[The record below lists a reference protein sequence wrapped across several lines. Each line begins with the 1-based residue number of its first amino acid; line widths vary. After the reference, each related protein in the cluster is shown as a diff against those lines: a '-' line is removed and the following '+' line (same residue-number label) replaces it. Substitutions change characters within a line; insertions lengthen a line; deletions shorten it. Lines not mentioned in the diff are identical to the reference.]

1 MFLKNAWYPASWSK
15 DLTSEPI
22 ARTLLNQPLVFFRT
36 LNGQAVALDDRCCHR
51 AAPLSLG
58 KVVGEYL
65 QCGYHGLKFDSR
77 GTCVEVPGQTA
88 IPPGSF
94 VRSYVICEKWSV
106 AWIWMGDPALAD
118 KSKIPDLPWLDDPG
132 WTLAPGYLHLQANYQ
147 LIIDNLLDLTHLSY
161 LHLKTLAGDPREA
174 TLPIKTERLKDG
186 VHVSRWLLDIKP
198 PPLFARA
205 GNFSGNVDRWQLITW
220 KPPSVV
226 FFDIGC
232 AKAGTGAP
240 HGDRS
245 QGISM
250 STNHLLAPETETST
264 HYLFGYTR
272 NFALNDEQ
280 MTKLL
285 FDGSVVTYLED
296 KTMLEAQQKRL
307 SGGTLDKTID
317 INADAPSLQFR
328 RMLNRLIDA
337 DHVEPARLTA
347 RG

>member
-1 MFLKNAWYPASWSK
+1 LTGELVARVFLN
-15 DLTSEPI
+15 EPI
-22 ARTLLNQPLVFFRT
+22 VLFRT
-36 LNGQAVALDDRCCHR
+36 PDGRPVALEDRCCHR

-58 KVVGEYL
+58 KLVGEHL
-65 QCGYHGLKFDSR
+65 QCGYHGLKFDSLGR
-77 GTCVEVPGQTA
+77 CVETPGQKA
-88 IPPGSF
+88 IPPGAF

-118 KSKIPDLPWLDDPG
+118 ESKIPDLPWLDSPE
-132 WTLAPGYLHLQANYQ
+132 WTLAPGYLHIDANYQ

-161 LHLKTLAGDPREA
+161 LHLKTLAGDPKEA
-174 TLPIKTERLKDG
+174 VLPIKTERLKEG

-205 GNFSGNVDRWQLITW
+205 GNFTANVDRWQLITW
-220 KPPSVV
+220 KPPAIVY
-226 FFDIGC
+226 FDIGC
-232 AKAGTGAP
+232 AKAGTGAQQ
-240 HGDRS
+240 GDRS

-250 STNHLLAPETETST
+250 WTNHLLTPETDTST

-272 NFALNDEQ
+272 NYALNDEQ

-296 KTMLEAQQKRL
+296 KAMLEAQQKRL
-307 SGGTLDKTID
+307 NGGALDRTID

-328 RMLNRLIDA
+328 RQLDRLIEA
-337 DHVEPARLTA
+337 ETVAPIGLAVRS
-347 RG
+347 G